1 MTYLAISGCL
11 GGVATPKPVLSVK
24 IIIIDINACLLPLD
38 PPRASTIHDLS
49 WENARVVL
57 VGNKCDLSSRVVTSE
72 QGNEFAQSLGVMYF
86 ETSAKED
93 VNVKQTFESLVDTIS
108 EKMAETIEKNP
119 KLLPQSSRPRDHE
132 PPQEKGGCGC

>member
-1 MTYLAISGCL
+1 MYHLFIYLSIYLSNLSISPTYLSL
-11 GGVATPKPVLSVK
+11 
-24 IIIIDINACLLPLD
+24 
-38 PPRASTIHDLS
+38 PRASTIRDLS

-57 VGNKCDLSSRVVTSE
+57 VGNKCDLSSRIVTRE

-132 PPQEKGGCGC
+132 VPQEKGGGCGCWSYSLITI

>member
-1 MTYLAISGCL
+1 MYHLSIYLSIYLSISPTYLSL
-11 GGVATPKPVLSVK
+11 
-24 IIIIDINACLLPLD
+24 
-38 PPRASTIHDLS
+38 PRASTIRDLS

-57 VGNKCDLSSRVVTSE
+57 VGNKCDLSSRIVTRE

-132 PPQEKGGCGC
+132 VPQEKGGGCGC